1 MNPNSDNMKYN
12 YIESGIE
19 WIGKVPKHWK
29 VDKLKRLLS
38 EKLKYGATESGDLDN
53 PDDPRY
59 IRITDFDD
67 DGSLREDTFKSLPPH
82 VAKDYLLKEGDVLF
96 ARSGATVG
104 KTFLFTNYNG
114 IACFAGYL
122 IKATTIR
129 YKLLPEFLFYYTKS
143 NAYEDWKNVIF
154 TQATIQN
161 IGADKYQYLN
171 IPVPSISEQTAIA
184 TYLDKACADIDRVV
198 EIKRKQIDNLQQQ
211 LKSII
216 HHTVTKGLKPNAEM
230 KNSGIDWI
238 GEVPL
243 SWKRRRIKDIVKLQ
257 SGDNITS
264 EKITE
269 DDEFPVYGGNGLRG
283 YYNQFTHEGEYVL
296 IGRQGALCGNINYA
310 SDKFW
315 ASEHAVVATPIY
327 KTDTFWLGEILRVM
341 NLNQYSNSAA
351 QPGLSVEKIKN
362 LYFVVPTYTE
372 QTKIS
377 ECIRRYSEQSQTVQS
392 KIEKQ
397 IETLITYKKSLIHEV
412 VTGKKQVFGIT
423 PKAKA

>member
-1 MNPNSDNMKYN
+1 MKYN